1 MVFIKKKHPDLID
14 LKLSSLKKIF
24 QSGLIVE
31 MKSSRFFF
39 WNYGTKQVFEIFTIP
54 VLSKIAKILK
64 VYPWQLEKQLNP
76 ELVSLSMKSK
86 TNCRSPLHQI
96 YNSAWLFL

>member
-31 MKSSRFFF
+31 MKVPDFFSEIMELSRFF
-39 WNYGTKQVFEIFTIP
+39 K
-54 VLSKIAKILK
+54 
-64 VYPWQLEKQLNP
+64 
-76 ELVSLSMKSK
+76 
-86 TNCRSPLHQI
+86 
-96 YNSAWLFL
+96 FLPSQYYQKLPKF